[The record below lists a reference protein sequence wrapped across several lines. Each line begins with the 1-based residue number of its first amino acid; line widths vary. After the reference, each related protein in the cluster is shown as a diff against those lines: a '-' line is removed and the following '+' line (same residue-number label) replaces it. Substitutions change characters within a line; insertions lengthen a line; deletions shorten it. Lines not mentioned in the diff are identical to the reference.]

1 MLTKQTLLTLAVI
14 ASSILPSFSA
24 AAAAS
29 ASEIKSIGGVVGAT
43 QSKGVFDITKYGI
56 SPNSN
61 DDAAAAILKA
71 CKDAIAYVKATQQY
85 AEIYIPSGQYFVSQF
100 TISNLQ
106 KTKIH
111 LGENAQIYLYPKK
124 SLKTNFDTAITIS
137 HCSDIV
143 IYGEQGSFFDGS
155 GQSWWKKGGDR
166 PSFISLTYCNNYE
179 IFGFGINNSPNHTL
193 RLSDCKSGKIHDL
206 SITAPADSPN
216 TDGID
221 PMSNIDNLEIYNCLI
236 SNGDDAFAIN
246 SGSGSM
252 SNIHIHDCAV
262 QNGHGISIGSGINY
276 DITNVLIENISI
288 TGSWH
293 AFRIKF
299 GAPDKTISPA
309 KLKNIMVSNINAS
322 NLTRETI
329 KITTEYD
336 QNSPNTKA
344 TLDNISISNLTCVG
358 ADRALRLELSNPK
371 QAITPLQLN
380 NIWITGVNNT
390 ENIIK
395 YPIQQSGQNHF

>member
-1 MLTKQTLLTLAVI
+1 MLIKQTLLTLAVV
-14 ASSILPSFSA
+14 ASTIFPSFSA
-24 AAAAS
+24 ATAS
-29 ASEIKSIGGVVGAT
+29 PSRIKSPVGLVGAT
-43 QSKGVFDITKYGI
+43 QSKGVFDITNYGI
-56 SPNSN
+56 APNSN
-61 DDAAAAILKA
+61 NDAAPAILKA
-71 CKDAIAYVKATQQY
+71 CQDAIAYVKATQQY
-85 AEIYIPSGQYFVSQF
+85 AEIYIPPGQYFVSQF

-111 LGENAQIYLYPKK
+111 LGQNAQIYLYPKN
-124 SLKTNFDTAITIS
+124 SLKSNFNTAITIS
-137 HCSDIV
+137 QCSDIV

-155 GQSWWKKGGDR
+155 GQSWWKKGGNR
-166 PSFISLTYCNNYE
+166 PDFISLTHCTNYE
-179 IFGFGINNSPNHTL
+179 LFGFGINNSPNHNL

-246 SGSGSM
+246 SGDGSIN
-252 SNIHIHDCAV
+252 NIHIHDCVV

-276 DITNVLIENISI
+276 DITNVLIENMTV

-299 GAPDKTISPA
+299 GAPDKTIPPA
-309 KLKNIMVSNINAS
+309 KLKNIMVNNIKAS

-329 KITTEYD
+329 RITTEYD

-344 TLDNISISNLTCVG
+344 TLENISISNLTCVG

-380 NIWITGVNNT
+380 NIWITDVNNAD
-390 ENIIK
+390 NIIK